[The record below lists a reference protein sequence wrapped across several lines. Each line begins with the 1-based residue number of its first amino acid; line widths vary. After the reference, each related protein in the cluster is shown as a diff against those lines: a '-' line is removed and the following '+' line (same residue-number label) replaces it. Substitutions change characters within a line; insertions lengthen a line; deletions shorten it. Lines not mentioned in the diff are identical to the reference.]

1 MSKLLITADIHC
13 GLPSK
18 IKDCIWSM
26 EIMNNYAIKNEIRD
40 VVILGDLFHDRT
52 NLGIDVVNMV
62 YDQLKKFKESDV
74 RWIAFCG
81 NHDMFLKNSWG
92 INTLHIFGDFM
103 QIFEDTGQFK
113 IGKQT
118 FRVLPFIHYESEY
131 MKVLTKINEESDSN
145 DILLTHVG
153 VHGATLNECF
163 LVKNWNSVTFDNV
176 KFKRIYTGHFHC
188 HQQVGDKTW
197 YPGSPIPFK
206 FDEGVV
212 DHGFIVYDIE
222 KETHEF
228 VDIFKCSDE
237 KDRPPKF
244 LMIIDEDIPK
254 CVSILNKNHVRI
266 ILSKDYTHNEMIT
279 LKDALKKRGALSVDW
294 MLPKKEIQEITTSQ
308 LKLSEINTPENL
320 FSSWIETDKPDLDKN
335 VLMAAFKQI
344 AQEAEERYVV
354 EEDQE

>member
-1 MSKLLITADIHC
+1 MRIIITADIHN
-13 GLPSK
+13 GLPGK
-18 IKDCIWSM
+18 LHDCLWSM
-26 EIMNNYAIKNEIRD
+26 DTISNYARTNDIHTVI
-40 VVILGDLFHDRT
+40 ILGDLFHDRV
-52 NLGIDVVNMV
+52 NLNIETASLV
-62 YDQLKKFKESDV
+62 YDKIKEYHTKHGQK
-74 RWIAFCG
+74 WIVFPG

-103 QIFEDTGQFK
+103 QIFEGTGQFE
-113 IGKQT
+113 IGKQV
-118 FRVLPFIHYESEY
+118 FKVIPFIHYESEY
-131 MKVLTKINEESDSN
+131 MKILSKINEESSSD

-163 LVKNWNSVTFDNV
+163 LVKNWNTITFDDV

-197 YPGSPIPFK
+197 YPGSPIPFR

-212 DHGFIVYDIE
+212 DHGFLVYDIE
-222 KETHEF
+222 NETHEF
-228 VDIFKCSDE
+228 INIFELSNE

-244 LMIIDEDIPK
+244 LMIVDDDIPK
-254 CVSILNKNHVRI
+254 YASFLDKNHVRI

-320 FSSWIETDKPDLDKN
+320 FSSWLETDKPDLDKN
-335 VLMAAFKQI
+335 VLLAAFKQI